1 MKLSLF
7 YELTTDDPTVPGAVQ
22 QRFNEAIEQCVL
34 ADQLGFTGV
43 WAVEH
48 HFLPGYSSM
57 SCPELFLAAVSQRT
71 ERLRLGHAIMHLPY
85 RINHPIRAA
94 ERIATL
100 DILSNGRVEF
110 GGGRATSFEELDGFD
125 VDPAETQR
133 QWAEAMQIIPRMW
146 LADYFEYE
154 SDMIRI
160 PRRRITPKPVQTPYP
175 PMWVASTQPS
185 SIQFAGEHGLGVL
198 GFGIADHNS
207 DNYVKVYREALKSAK
222 VPEGGVINDRFA
234 VLRIGLCCPT
244 DDEAIE
250 IQEYNYNLFNE
261 QVGGLF
267 RPWIEGTPP
276 PTYEYIID
284 SFKRRME
291 LREEHTMK
299 ELVEMDQ
306 ACIGSPETCAR
317 VLNKL
322 ADAGVDEIMLFM
334 QGARTPHAK
343 ILDSIRLFATEVMP
357 QLKQP
362 AGAAAGN

>member
-7 YELTTDDPTVPGAVQ
+7 YELTTDDPNVPGAVQ

-34 ADQLGFTGV
+34 ADQVGFTGV
-43 WAVEH
+43 WSVEH
-48 HFLPGYSSM
+48 HFLPGYSSL
-57 SCPELFLAAVSQRT
+57 SCPEVFLAAVSQRT
-71 ERLRLGHAIMHLPY
+71 TRLRLGHAIMHLPY
-85 RINHPIRAA
+85 KINHPIRCA

-125 VDPAETQR
+125 VDPAITQR
-133 QWAEAMQIIPRMW
+133 QWAEALEIIPRMW
-146 LADYFEYE
+146 LEEYFEYE
-154 SDMIRI
+154 SDLIRI
-160 PRRRITPKPVQTPYP
+160 PRRRITPKPVQQPYP

-198 GFGIADHNS
+198 GFGISDHNS
-207 DNYVKVYREALKSAK
+207 DNYVKVYREALKNAK

-234 VLRIGLCCPT
+234 VLRIGLCMPT

-276 PTYEYIID
+276 PSYEYIID

-291 LREEHTMK
+291 MREEHTMK

-317 VLNKL
+317 VINKL

-334 QGARTPHAK
+334 QGARTPHEK
-343 ILDSIRLFATEVMP
+343 VLESIRLFATEVMP
-357 QLKQP
+357 RLKQP